1 MIDTRTRLLYG
12 AGGAV
17 YAVKEAAY
25 AMFVLLFY
33 TQVLGLDGTITGIII
48 SVSLLWDALSDPLT
62 GTLSDRLRSRYGRRH
77 PFMVLS
83 ILPLGLGFLGL
94 FAPPASVV
102 DSTAALGGW
111 LLFWSLWVRTFVT
124 TFSIPHLALSTE
136 LTADYHERSQVLG
149 VRMAFMFL
157 FAVFLPAA
165 GLLVIFA
172 EEGGVDGRFVSA
184 NYPLYGAL
192 SCLVV
197 WVMASI
203 SSFGTRRYA
212 RNPVSESDSATH
224 PATPL
229 SLLRDLL
236 RTLENR
242 NFRLLIG
249 YEVAT
254 MMAYGA
260 MVTLNMLVWTYVW
273 EFSAV
278 EVSII
283 LSIPSLL
290 AVILVILSLRPLG
303 RHLHKCQQLHLAVA
317 GLLLNCFWLYPLKL
331 FGVLPANG
339 TATVFALN
347 FCFMLLFMY
356 LFALRSV
363 NTQSIVADIADEH
376 ELTHGVRQE
385 AGFFSAINFINK
397 LATIFGP
404 VYAGIALDVIALPSG
419 ALPGELSQETLDAL
433 IYALG
438 LGVIPLQFLSLL
450 LVLRIAMRR
459 EQVEDIQAAL
469 RARREIRAL
478 AGP

>member
-33 TQVLGLDGTITGIII
+33 TQVLGLDGTITGVII
-48 SVSLLWDALSDPLT
+48 SLSLLWDAVSDPLT
-62 GTLSDRLRSRYGRRH
+62 GTLSDRLRSRHGRRH

-83 ILPLGLGFLGL
+83 ILPLGIGFFGL
-94 FAPPASVV
+94 FSPPASITA
-102 DSTAALGGW
+102 STAALAGW

-124 TFSIPHLALSTE
+124 TFSIPHLALSAE

-149 VRMAFMFL
+149 LRMAFMFL

-172 EEGGVDGRFVSA
+172 ETDGVDGRFVSG

-197 WVMASI
+197 WIMASI
-203 SSFGTRRYA
+203 SSFGTLKYA
-212 RNPVSESDSATH
+212 RNPVTEGRVADY
-224 PATPL
+224 PATAL
-229 SLLRDLL
+229 NLLRDLL
-236 RTLENR
+236 RTLDNR

-273 EFSAV
+273 EFSAI
-278 EVSII
+278 EVSIV

-290 AVILVILSLRPLG
+290 AVGLVLLSLRPLG
-303 RHLHKCQQLHLAVA
+303 RILHKCQQLHLAVA

-331 FGVLPANG
+331 LGLLPPNG
-339 TATVFALN
+339 SATVFALN
-347 FCFMLLFMY
+347 FCFMLIYMY
-356 LFALRSV
+356 MFALRSV
-363 NTQSIVADIADEH
+363 NTQSIVADLADEH
-376 ELTHGVRQE
+376 ELEHGVRQE

-419 ALPGELSQETLDAL
+419 ALPGEVPQQTLDAL

-438 LGVIPLQFLSLL
+438 LGVIPLQILSLL
-450 LVLRIAMRR
+450 LVLRIRMRR
-459 EQVEDIQAAL
+459 DQVEDIQAAL
-469 RARREIRAL
+469 SARREGSTL